1 MCAFKICRMT
11 LSNTLD
17 PGCKLP
23 TLPFLKDP
31 LRHVFKESSEVVEA
45 MKKAVVNPGFEKTA
59 VLEPEKSKM
68 AKRLARKVREL
79 KFDRG
84 MGKVVGMLLQLERE
98 KTMGAKWFQLPATE
112 MNEER
117 KRDLKVLQL
126 RDAIDPTIHY
136 RRNYRKQLPKY
147 FEIGRVVD
155 NPIDF
160 YSSRI
165 PKKQRKNTIVEEL
178 LADAEVRRRMKQ
190 KYSEIA
196 AHRNNRRKRKF
207 AKHPKRRHGR

>member
-68 AKRLARKVREL
+68 AKRLARK
-79 KFDRG
+79 
-84 MGKVVGMLLQLERE
+84 LERE